1 MKIDSIYTPSAL
13 ARAMVDAAGV
23 SLGAGHL
30 IADFAAGSG
39 ELLNAAQSKWPL
51 AQIVATD
58 IDSTEA
64 RFLRVK
70 NNGWQIGICDFL
82 DPKSRN
88 GSSILRRLVGKTK
101 LVILNP
107 PFSCRGGKK
116 VVASASAISVKCS
129 VGLAFVVNSIDYL
142 AAGGPLVAI
151 LPLGSLS
158 SEKDAEAWNLLRKL
172 GTVETVMYNGHRTFQ
187 KATVDTVVIRL
198 VKAQEGEEQFD
209 QINEGVELDVCEN
222 YEPDIDIKLVR
233 GNIQMDE
240 IENPYGLESVTLI
253 HSTDLKEGNISN
265 GRSITNGRA
274 RLVTGPMVLIP
285 RVGRPKKEKVVCY
298 TGEGTF
304 ALSDCVLALLCPSK
318 HVAKQTWESLIQN
331 WNLLEQAYSGSGAKY
346 ITIKKY
352 IRLLRQLGYHI
363 KNVEPNRKEM
373 IFDQI

>member
-1 MKIDSIYTPSAL
+1 MMKIDSIYTPSAL
-13 ARAMVDAAGV
+13 ARTMVDAAGV
-23 SLGAGHL
+23 SLGAEHL

-64 RFLRVK
+64 RFLRGK

-88 GSSILRRLVGKTK
+88 GSSILRRLVGRTK

-142 AAGGPLVAI
+142 AAGGALVSI
-151 LPLGSLS
+151 LPLGSLF
-158 SEKDAEAWNLLRKL
+158 SEKDAEAWKLLRKL
-172 GTVETVMYNGHRTFQ
+172 GTVETIMYNGHRTFP

-198 VKAQEGEEQFD
+198 VKAQEGEEQLD
-209 QINEGVELDVCEN
+209 QINEGVELDICEN
-222 YEPDIDIKLVR
+222 YEADIKLVR

-240 IENPYGLESVTLI
+240 IENAYGLDSVTLI
-253 HSTDLKEGNISN
+253 HSTELKEGNISN
-265 GRSITNGRA
+265 GRGVTNRGA

-318 HVAKQTWESLIQN
+318 HVATQTWESLMQN

-352 IRLLRQLGYHI
+352 ISLLRQLGYLI
-363 KNVEPNRKEM
+363 KNVKPDIKKEK
-373 IFDQI
+373 ILKQI